1 MKKIY
6 NLVSALFILLAINSQ
21 AATIPVD
28 LTGWQN
34 EGDGIWNVQP
44 GNDSVIQ
51 TRNGNPTVFF
61 NNGVNAQGQALSG
74 EITVNTTS
82 DDDFIGFVLGYQSGA
97 LFNSPNTFYLIDWK
111 QNDQSPG
118 IDGLALSSVS
128 NVSSAGGFP
137 DYWSHTGGVTELQR
151 ATNLGS
157 TGWNDNQTYTFDL
170 VFTPNLIQVYVD
182 NVLEI
187 NFSGTFSDGS
197 FGFYNYSQGNVQYAG
212 LTTQQADNFV
222 PEPSSIAILSLGL
235 LGLLARRRA

>member
-1 MKKIY
+1 MKKLY
-6 NLVSALFILLAINSQ
+6 NLASTLLLLTAFNSQ

-34 EGDGIWNVQP
+34 EGDGTWNVQS
-44 GNDSVIQ
+44 GNNSVIQ

-82 DDDFIGFVLGYQSGA
+82 DDDFIGFVLGYQSGE
-97 LFNSPNTFYLIDWK
+97 LFNNPNEFYLIDWK
-111 QNDQSPG
+111 QRNQSTAV
-118 IDGLALSSVS
+118 DGLALSRVS
-128 NVSSAGGFP
+128 NVTSGGQ
-137 DYWSHTGGVTELQR
+137 YWNHTGGVTELQR

-157 TGWNDNQTYTFDL
+157 TGWSDNRTYRFDL

-212 LTTQQADNFV
+212 LTTQQAGNFV

-235 LGLLARRRA
+235 LGLAARRRVKN